1 METEVG
7 PVTLPFTSLFM
18 NGPGLLPLVTSVV
31 RDRLISFPLPFC
43 LRRLTARD
51 RRERDVRRD
60 EWTRSEEEAGYW
72 RPRARIN
79 RPSRPLP
86 TSLSPCLSLVTHAHR
101 PSLTFPSSERSVT
114 RRDTQWRDEWSTW
127 GKDGDRK
134 WVTMTRRKQVS
145 DRLHPPPAQPM
156 MRKEPYASHLSWGF
170 RLFRSSFSC
179 LGSSGSL
186 LSLPLR
192 LTSLTLLAPL
202 IIRAAGEWNEP
213 KGTEGER
220 SETRDGWLAR
230 ARVTVSPSLPSLS
243 PVPFVPSSFGPSRP
257 RSFLTSVARFL
268 TSSGTTG
275 RKNDGTE
282 WRWKGTEDDRSPATR
297 LSLSV
302 GSYLPHIPVGDA

>member
-1 METEVG
+1 
-7 PVTLPFTSLFM
+7 
-18 NGPGLLPLVTSVV
+18 
-31 RDRLISFPLPFC
+31 
-43 LRRLTARD
+43 
-51 RRERDVRRD
+51 
-60 EWTRSEEEAGYW
+60 
-72 RPRARIN
+72 
-79 RPSRPLP
+79 
-86 TSLSPCLSLVTHAHR
+86 
-101 PSLTFPSSERSVT
+101 
-114 RRDTQWRDEWSTW
+114 
-127 GKDGDRK
+127 
-134 WVTMTRRKQVS
+134 MTRRKQVS

-243 PVPFVPSSFGPSRP
+243 PVPLS
-257 RSFLTSVARFL
+257 L
-268 TSSGTTG
+268 TSSVRTFPFSLHLSVRFLPFTFSFPSRYVQWTKRTG
-275 RKNDGTE
+275 NVTRR
-282 WRWKGTEDDRSPATR
+282 RWKG
-297 LSLSV
+297 
-302 GSYLPHIPVGDA
+302 

>member
-1 METEVG
+1 MSGRKKWGT
-7 PVTLPFTSLFM
+7 
-18 NGPGLLPLVTSVV
+18 NGGLLTNQGLG
-31 RDRLISFPLPFC
+31 
-43 LRRLTARD
+43 LT
-51 RRERDVRRD
+51 
-60 EWTRSEEEAGYW
+60 
-72 RPRARIN
+72 

-86 TSLSPCLSLVTHAHR
+86 TSLSPEMSLSRHLYSYFHAHR